1 MSKLTAQDQA
11 ALARYLNILRDAGP
25 GMDSRLVDA
34 FEKLTPAQLDA
45 LVELTLEEEA
55 TVTTEER
62 TAPAA
67 TRASTSSSKNAVAGP
82 GAARIDAPHA
92 EQPQE
97 KGRGRWCAWFGDSWT
112 WAWVLLLLE

>member
-11 ALARYLNILRDAGP
+11 ALARYLHILRDAGP
-25 GMDSRLVDA
+25 GVDSRLVEA
-34 FEKLTPAQLDA
+34 FEKLTPVQLDA
-45 LVELTLEEEA
+45 LVELTLEEST

-62 TAPAA
+62 AVPPAIGA
-67 TRASTSSSKNAVAGP
+67 NTSSKNAAL
-82 GAARIDAPHA
+82 

-97 KGRGRWCAWFGDSWT
+97 KSRGRWCAWFGDSWT